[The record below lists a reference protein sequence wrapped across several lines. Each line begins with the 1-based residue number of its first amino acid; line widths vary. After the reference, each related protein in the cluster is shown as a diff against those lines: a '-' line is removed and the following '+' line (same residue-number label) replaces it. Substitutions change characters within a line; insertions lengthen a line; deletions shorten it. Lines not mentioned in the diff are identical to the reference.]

1 MMANG
6 EVDVSSAVAINQK
19 FLVGVQWWCWL
30 AEKGILPDT
39 AFIQPANHC
48 TFVHGDDNIHWLKK
62 RVEALKKARRPLR
75 SGLSG
80 ACPSPLRLP
89 LTHSP
94 RPSCRRSLPWSTA
107 RTTTPSRSGCHTSA
121 PAALATVSRSRAPHA
136 SPRAPTLTT
145 HAGEKIAMSRHPD
158 GTECNYGLLTR
169 QLVQSFSELGGTV
182 QVLSKATE
190 LKQMADKRW
199 VVRVQKDDLSRDIN
213 YLTTKFVF
221 AGAGGGALKVL
232 QMSGIPEVQGYAGM
246 PVSGKFLVCQ
256 TPSGVAKQGT
266 NKVYGRAELGAPPMS
281 VPHLDW
287 RTIYGRDCVFF
298 GPFAGF
304 SPVVMHQAGFLSS
317 AMEWLSTF
325 NLRNIYPTISMAL
338 ANLDLVQYLFG
349 EVMAS
354 KEHQLAQLRKFVP
367 DARPEDWTMVTA
379 GQRVQVIQ
387 PDKDVGGKLV
397 FGTKVMA
404 SADNTIVG
412 LMGASPGALALL
424 CAGRLLHPSFAG
436 PGRLLL

>member
-1 MMANG
+1 
-6 EVDVSSAVAINQK
+6 
-19 FLVGVQWWCWL
+19 
-30 AEKGILPDT
+30 
-39 AFIQPANHC
+39 
-48 TFVHGDDNIHWLKK
+48 
-62 RVEALKKARRPLR
+62 
-75 SGLSG
+75 
-80 ACPSPLRLP
+80 
-89 LTHSP
+89 
-94 RPSCRRSLPWSTA
+94 
-107 RTTTPSRSGCHTSA
+107 
-121 PAALATVSRSRAPHA
+121 
-136 SPRAPTLTT
+136 
-145 HAGEKIAMSRHPD
+145 MSRHPD

-367 DARPEDWTMVTA
+367 DARPEDWTMVSA
-379 GQRVQVIQ
+379 GQRIQVRLRARGRVRARFRARARIREWK
-387 PDKDVGGKLV
+387 P
-397 FGTKVMA
+397 
-404 SADNTIVG
+404 G
-412 LMGASPGALALL
+412 L
-424 CAGRLLHPSFAG
+424 
-436 PGRLLL
+436 